1 MKLRTTEEKIMGIK
15 ETKDIFFEKISNI
28 NKCLAK
34 LSKKK
39 NFKLPISEKF
49 RYKPNKIIFQN
60 GNRVTKDPKGFKRI
74 Q

>member
-1 MKLRTTEEKIMGIK
+1 MKLKITEEKIMGIK

-39 NFKLPISEKF
+39 NFKLPISEKC
-49 RYKPNKIIFQN
+49 RYKPNKILFQN
-60 GNRVTKDPKGFKRI
+60 GKRITKDPKDFKTI